1 MSLIPLWRLRITYSR
16 GPKHTTR
23 QNADFW
29 WHTESGNRLY
39 KKGFLRYIEI
49 LMYRMV
55 KNLGEA
61 TLVDTNLEY
70 EECILLG
77 RFKIID
83 DVNLDSQPRCEPR

>member
-1 MSLIPLWRLRITYSR
+1 
-16 GPKHTTR
+16 
-23 QNADFW
+23 
-29 WHTESGNRLY
+29 
-39 KKGFLRYIEI
+39 
-49 LMYRMV
+49 MYRMV